1 MVSAAAGT
9 FALLWRGSVP
19 ASWDLDA
26 ALRRAYDAA
35 RAVFP
40 SLSVSPEEYAGFLAG
55 RIAVDADPIAAIGA
69 VRAADL
75 YLACACAA
83 GNAAALKEFDDNFLA
98 AAVDLWP
105 MPLSPAAI
113 DATKRALRHE
123 LLVEGPAGTPKL
135 YEYTGRDDLRSWLRS
150 NALRVAIRVGRRPA
164 GASDHPPR
172 DLETDALTKRY
183 RREFQEA
190 FDEALGALPRRS
202 RSLLRLRFTQPL
214 TAGEIGALYGV
225 DGATAARWVAAAR
238 DEMAMRTRVGVM
250 RRVRVPYA
258 DMARILRL
266 IPSQVET
273 SLRRAEW

>member
-1 MVSAAAGT
+1 MASAAAGT

-19 ASWDLDA
+19 PSRDLDA
-26 ALRRAYDAA
+26 ALTRAYDTA

-55 RIAVDADPIAAIGA
+55 RITADADPIAAIGE

-83 GNAAALKEFDDNFLA
+83 GDAAALKEFDDNFLA
-98 AAVDLWP
+98 PIDLWP

-150 NALRVAIRVGRRPA
+150 SALRIAIRLGRRPA
-164 GASDHPPR
+164 GASDHPAP
-172 DLETDALTKRY
+172 DLETDALTKCY

-202 RSLLRLRFTQPL
+202 RNLLRMRFTQAL
-214 TAGEIGALYGV
+214 TTGEIGALYGV
-225 DGATAARWVAAAR
+225 DGSTAARWVAAAR
-238 DEMAMRTRVGVM
+238 DEIAMRTRVGVM
-250 RRVRVPYA
+250 RRVRVPHT

-266 IPSQVET
+266 IPGQVET
-273 SLRRAEW
+273 SLRHTEW